1 MSPWGVVLARAEP
14 ADAEGLMLA
23 ELSGDTLASRRAA
36 LGSPRES
43 KPEVYRR
50 PVVTSA
56 ASVS

>member
-1 MSPWGVVLARAEP
+1 MSPWGVVLARAE
-14 ADAEGLMLA
+14 AEAEGLMLA
-23 ELSGDTLASRRAA
+23 ELSSDTLTSRRAA

-56 ASVS
+56 ASVR